1 MEVILRFRPCIDI
14 HNGKVKQIV
23 GSTLRDAGDYA
34 KENFV
39 SENDAAYFAKL
50 YKKHGLYGGHVI
62 MLNPAG
68 SEYYEA
74 TKAQAISALK
84 AYPQGLMAGG
94 GINADNAQYFID
106 AGASHVVVTSYVF
119 KDGRIDEDNLAKLV
133 EAVGDARLVL
143 DLSCKVIDG
152 KYRVVTDRW
161 QKVTDVIV
169 DEKLFEKLGRSCDEF
184 LVHAVDTEGKS
195 AGIDDRLINI
205 LALSVK
211 PVCYAGGISSI
222 EDIIKLKEAGRGRVD
237 FTVGSALDI
246 FGGKLRL
253 EDVIECTR

>member
-23 GSTLRDAGDYA
+23 GSTLRDEGDYA

-39 SENDAAYFAKL
+39 SEKDASDFASL
-50 YKKHGLYGGHVI
+50 YKEHGLDGGHVI

-74 TKAQAISALK
+74 TKHQAILALK

-94 GINADNAQYFID
+94 GINADNAREFID
-106 AGASHVVVTSYVF
+106 AGASHVIVTSFVF
-119 KDGRIDEDNLAKLV
+119 KDGRIDEDNLEKI
-133 EAVGDARLVL
+133 EGAVGSKRLVL
-143 DLSCKVIDG
+143 DLSCRFVDG

-161 QKVTDVIV
+161 QKITDVTV
-169 DEKLFEKLGRSCDEF
+169 DEALFDKLGRSCDEF

-195 AGIDDRLINI
+195 AGADERLIDI
-205 LALSVK
+205 LAASVK
-211 PVCYAGGISSI
+211 PVCYAGGISSV
-222 EDIIKLKEAGRGRVD
+222 EDIRKLKETGRGRVD

>member
-1 MEVILRFRPCIDI
+1 MRFRPCIDI